1 MPMDFLSAV
10 KNRRTIYG
18 LSRESVVSDDKILEI
33 VDHAVLHSPSA
44 FNSQSA
50 RVVVLL
56 NDHHTK
62 LWSVVKETLRKIVP
76 EGSFAQTEEKL
87 KGFAA
92 AYGTILFFEDQSV
105 VEDLQANFSLYK
117 DNFPLWSLQASG
129 MLQYVVWTALEV
141 EGFGASLQHYNP
153 LIDDQVHKEWN
164 LPSSWRLMS
173 QMPFGK
179 PTAPP
184 NEKDYMPLEERIR
197 VFK

>member
-105 VEDLQANFSLYK
+105 VEDLQANFNLYK